1 MQKEFEP
8 SSAANAARIG
18 RKRRQEAAVSER
30 RRLEGADRRSA
41 RERPVQVRELALYIC
56 NPRQNG
62 SGFFFAKNL
71 NRVAQRTIVCCLCLT
86 CCFLYNFFMK
96 EILLLFFTVAL
107 TDFFA
112 EMGDKTQFMLIGMTS
127 KYKLRDIIPGTLAAI
142 VVLNGIAVFAGGII
156 SVFVPDWLIKFVA
169 SAAFFYFGI
178 TAILKNEEDD
188 EEAESGKFKIAV
200 AAVFCTFFIA
210 ELGDKTQLTAI
221 TFGANGGIGR
231 AFVIWAACVV
241 GFFAAD
247 MIGML
252 AGLFLKKK
260 MPEGFLNAVSFVLFS
275 FFGFTTLWEG
285 LGILQDSL
293 AASPDGNGVHK
304 KLIFGLAS
312 VIFAFLSIGALV
324 KKLKNRK
331 KNP

>member
-1 MQKEFEP
+1 MSVDAWKEQTGSLREEGRFKSGSWLNYLQSTLFRCGFFYPPKKIEP
-8 SSAANAARIG
+8 SSAAN
-18 RKRRQEAAVSER
+18 
-30 RRLEGADRRSA
+30 D
-41 RERPVQVRELALYIC
+41 
-56 NPRQNG
+56 
-62 SGFFFAKNL
+62 
-71 NRVAQRTIVCCLCLT
+71 CLCLT

-142 VVLNGIAVFAGGII
+142 VVLSGIAVFAGGII
-156 SVFVPDWLIKFVA
+156 SVFVPDWLIKFIA

-188 EEAESGKFKIAV
+188 EEAESGKFKFAV
-200 AAVFCTFFIA
+200 IAVFCTFFIA

-293 AASPDGNGVHK
+293 AASPGGNAVHK

-312 VIFAFLSIGALV
+312 VIFAFLSIAALV

-331 KNP
+331 KNS

>member
-1 MQKEFEP
+1 
-8 SSAANAARIG
+8 
-18 RKRRQEAAVSER
+18 
-30 RRLEGADRRSA
+30 
-41 RERPVQVRELALYIC
+41 
-56 NPRQNG
+56 
-62 SGFFFAKNL
+62 
-71 NRVAQRTIVCCLCLT
+71 
-86 CCFLYNFFMK
+86 MK

-156 SVFVPDWLIKFVA
+156 SVFVPDWLIKFIA

-293 AASPDGNGVHK
+293 AAGPDGNGVHK

-312 VIFAFLSIGALV
+312 VIFTFLSIAALV